1 VARNYY
7 ETLGVRP
14 EATDAE
20 LKKAF
25 RSLAM
30 QCHPDRNPG
39 DKAAEER
46 FKEINEAYAVLSDP
60 DKRAHYDR
68 FGTAPGTGVGP
79 NFDAGFGSLFEDLFE
94 NFLGGSGRGR
104 RTRAARGEDLQYELK
119 ITLEQVATGLETKI
133 QIPRMETCDACAGSS
148 MEPGSRRVACEMCR
162 GRGEVRMSQGFMTF
176 ARTCPKCQGAGE
188 LNQNPCRTCRGEGRR
203 ATERLLS
210 IKIPAGIDDGMQLR
224 LTGEGSGGI
233 NGGPAGDL
241 YVVVRVEEHEVFL
254 RREADVHCDVPVS
267 FPQLALG
274 DEIEVPVIDDGPAKL
289 KIPPGSQPHQIL
301 RLKGKGLPRLR
312 DRGRGDGCFRLVLEV
327 PHKLNAKQ
335 REALEAFAGASKGD
349 RGPLSTA
356 FLERMKK
363 LLG

>member
-1 VARNYY
+1 VARDYY
-7 ETLGVRP
+7 EVLGVSRT
-14 EATDAE
+14 AGDAE

-25 RSLAM
+25 RQLAM
-30 QCHPDRNPG
+30 QYHPDKNPG
-39 DKAAEER
+39 DKVAEDR
-46 FKEINEAYAVLSDP
+46 FKEVNEAYAVLSDP
-60 DKRAHYDR
+60 DKRTYYDR
-68 FGTAPGTGVGP
+68 FGTAAPG
-79 NFDAGFGSLFEDLFE
+79 AGGFSGDFGSLFNDLFDV
-94 NFLGGSGRGR
+94 FAGGGRGR
-104 RTRAARGEDLQYELK
+104 RQRVFQGEDLQYELK

-210 IKIPAGIDDGMQLR
+210 IQIPAGIDDGMQLR